1 MATPPKRP
9 RLHVDAVVIRQLPV
23 SQAISLFSLAHSQVV
38 FIERCSQSDSFD
50 FRHFLPRLESLVS
63 HQMVGHL
70 VFCDDLRP
78 SVRLVISVLIF
89 ATL

>member
-1 MATPPKRP
+1 MSSPAK
-9 RLHVDAVVIRQLPV
+9 VKCVQW
-23 SQAISLFSLAHSQVV
+23 
-38 FIERCSQSDSFD
+38 DSCD
-50 FRHFLPRLESLVS
+50 LRHFLPRLEALVS
-63 HQMVGHL
+63 YQMVGHL